1 MKQKRS
7 IVGLGAAI
15 LATTTFAVV
24 MMMMMGTMTSAWFMV
39 EAFVPVT
46 HNIMTQSPSSLAL
59 SSPLSSSLMSPSP
72 RTSALS
78 SYRRRSGTKQQRRH
92 PTHLYMSSSSSPPN
106 DYFDQSLYTDAA
118 WSAITAL
125 PPCASYYS
133 ATSVDAP
140 MLLSILLNPTKYNI
154 PNIDNALTA
163 KTVVAKLLSEAGLE
177 NVDGLKKEVERYLE
191 RQPKV
196 SGDTSTQKSLG
207 RTLGEVLE
215 AARGVRDGLKV
226 GAMCCVC
233 VLLRD
238 RNEVK

>member
-1 MKQKRS
+1 MHQ
-7 IVGLGAAI
+7 
-15 LATTTFAVV
+15 
-24 MMMMMGTMTSAWFMV
+24 
-39 EAFVPVT
+39 
-46 HNIMTQSPSSLAL
+46 
-59 SSPLSSSLMSPSP
+59 
-72 RTSALS
+72 
-78 SYRRRSGTKQQRRH
+78 QQRRH
-92 PTHLYMSSSSSPPN
+92 HPTHPLHMSSQPN

-163 KTVVAKLLSEAGLE
+163 KTVVFKLLSDAGLE

-226 GAMCCVC
+226 GDNYIIMCVF
-233 VLLRD
+233 LLRYENVIEL
-238 RNEVK
+238 NEE

>member
-1 MKQKRS
+1 
-7 IVGLGAAI
+7 
-15 LATTTFAVV
+15 
-24 MMMMMGTMTSAWFMV
+24 MMMGTMTSAWFMV